1 MHHDQISFGHTIHSA
16 IRCQQRAIPDA
27 AIELVLDFAKAHP
40 AGGGA
45 ESYAFDKH
53 TWQKAAEYLGSDAK
67 YFERYRNIY
76 VIIADGRIVTVAW
89 RH

>member
-1 MHHDQISFGHTIHSA
+1 MHHDQICLGHTVHSLT
-16 IRCQQRAIPDA
+16 RCQQRAIPDVA
-27 AIELVLDFAKAHP
+27 VELVLEFAKAHP

-45 ESYAFDKH
+45 ESYAFDKR
-53 TWQKAAEYLGSDAK
+53 TWQRAAAYLGEDAK
-67 YFERYRNIY
+67 RFERYRNIY